1 MAAENAMMPVATPTV
16 DWMVREKI
24 SGPSGATGR
33 PAALFSRA
41 SQLSR
46 PDS

>member
-1 MAAENAMMPVATPTV
+1 MAAEKAMMPVAMPIV

-24 SGPSGATGR
+24 SGPSGATAR
-33 PAALFSRA
+33 PAALFSAARM
-41 SQLSR
+41 SSR

>member
-1 MAAENAMMPVATPTV
+1 MMPVAMPMV
-16 DWMVREKI
+16 DWIVREKI

-33 PAALFSRA
+33 PAARFSLARMP
-41 SQLSR
+41 SR